1 MNYEEI
7 LQTVRGFCAREKL
20 LDGKKHLALAVSGG
34 ADSMALLCLMRPLA
48 EEKGIALTV
57 CHVNHGLR
65 GETADRDE
73 AFVREVCARL
83 GLPLRVF
90 HAAELEAEAGKPRAG
105 EDWARG
111 LRYACFERV
120 LADGIDAVATAHTG
134 SDQAETLLFRLA
146 RGTGLHGA
154 AGIRPSRPGY
164 LRPLLCLTRTDTEA
178 VCRACG
184 ERWVTDETNDAD
196 DYARNRLRHGALPAL
211 CGVNSAAERNLA
223 RFCEK
228 AAKADEYFA
237 RQADALLASA
247 RAADAKGLPG
257 GAGYALRSGQP
268 VWMSAPLRQTD
279 PLILDMALHSLVE
292 PVRDA
297 EEKYIRLLADLVEKG
312 SGAVQ
317 LTDAVR
323 FCARDGV
330 LWREE
335 ADKNTR
341 RQGEK
346 ADGPK
351 FEVSLPEGGDYP
363 LPGGR
368 TLQIRVVSAC
378 FEEKTQGV
386 HKKDLKNQ
394 ADYAKINSICPVL
407 RLRCRQPGDRF
418 RPAGRGVDRELRKWM
433 NEAGIP
439 PRERD
444 TLPLLAVLLRYVAPA
459 ARSFARYPRSMQ
471 LLFGVVP
478 LAGYLFDYVT
488 RIYTDLLAQGNQAA
502 VEFMPFVCSVA
513 YIVFVLRVS
522 AEERTRSQLEQTRN
536 NLKLQVGQAVREIE
550 ALRTSQQQTRA
561 YRHDLRHHLQY
572 ISACI
577 ENGRGEQ
584 AQEYIQS
591 ICSEIEASKVTTYCE
606 NETANLIFSSF
617 AGRAESCGVP
627 LNIQAHIPQLIS
639 VAETDLCVL
648 LSNALENALRACRRM
663 KAENGPAYIEVTARE
678 KNGHLFLQFVNPCPE
693 GIQFENGLPVTHAE
707 GHGIGVRSICAI
719 VEKYKGLS
727 DFSVQDGR
735 FILRVSL

>member
-7 LQTVRGFCAREKL
+7 LQTVRGFCVREKL

-34 ADSMALLCLMRPLA
+34 ADSMALLCLIRPLA

-105 EDWARG
+105 EDWARR

-164 LRPLLCLTRTDTEA
+164 LRPLLCLTRADTEA

-184 ERWVTDETNDAD
+184 EGWVTDETNDAD

-228 AAKADEYFA
+228 AARADEYFA

-247 RAADAKGLPG
+247 RAADAESLPG

-268 VWMSAPLRQTD
+268 VWMSEPLRQTD

-335 ADKNTR
+335 ADQNTR

-368 TLQIRVVSAC
+368 KLHIRVVSAC

-444 TLPLLAVLLRYVAPA
+444 TLPLLAAGRQVLWVCGEGFADGLAPG
-459 ARSFARYPRSMQ
+459 PDTGQ
-471 LLFGVVP
+471 LL
-478 LAGYLFDYVT
+478 
-488 RIYTDLLAQGNQAA
+488 Q
-502 VEFMPFVCSVA
+502 VE
-513 YIVFVLRVS
+513 
-522 AEERTRSQLEQTRN
+522 
-536 NLKLQVGQAVREIE
+536 
-550 ALRTSQQQTRA
+550 
-561 YRHDLRHHLQY
+561 
-572 ISACI
+572 
-577 ENGRGEQ
+577 
-584 AQEYIQS
+584 
-591 ICSEIEASKVTTYCE
+591 
-606 NETANLIFSSF
+606 
-617 AGRAESCGVP
+617 
-627 LNIQAHIPQLIS
+627 
-639 VAETDLCVL
+639 
-648 LSNALENALRACRRM
+648 LENF
-663 KAENGPAYIEVTARE
+663 GGIE
-678 KNGHLFLQFVNPCPE
+678 
-693 GIQFENGLPVTHAE
+693 
-707 GHGIGVRSICAI
+707 S
-719 VEKYKGLS
+719 
-727 DFSVQDGR
+727 
-735 FILRVSL
+735 